1 MNVSRV
7 SALRGVKRIAT
18 VYHLPNGTSPEDVAA
33 TWAELMADIDDDAF
47 SKAIEV
53 FLREREG
60 GYFPK
65 PGAIRSIALKFQHRL
80 GGSWGGNIASQYGGW
95 EQDHANGRCPVCQAG
110 LRLLK
115 AVERGIDP
123 SRPDRYGVWHDV
135 EAHRRAG
142 VPHVGFP
149 CETLTRS
156 RASDTERAA

>member
-1 MNVSRV
+1 MNVSRN
-7 SALRGVKRIAT
+7 SALRGIKRIAT
-18 VYHLPNGTSPEDVAA
+18 VYHLPNGMPPEDVAS
-33 TWAELMADIDDDAF
+33 TWADALVDIDEDAF
-47 SKAIEV
+47 DKAV
-53 FLREREG
+53 ATFLREQQG

-65 PGAIRSIALKFQHRL
+65 PGAIRSIALRFQHRL
-80 GGSWGGNIASQYGGW
+80 GGSWGGNLASQYRAW

-115 AVERGIDP
+115 AVERGVDP

-149 CETLTRS
+149 CETLTSS
-156 RASDTERAA
+156 RAIEKAAA